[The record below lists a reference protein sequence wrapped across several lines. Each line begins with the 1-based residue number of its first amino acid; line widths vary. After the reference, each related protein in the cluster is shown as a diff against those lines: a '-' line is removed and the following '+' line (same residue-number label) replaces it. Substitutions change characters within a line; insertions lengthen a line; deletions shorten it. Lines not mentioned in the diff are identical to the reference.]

1 MNYTFTGI
9 FEKGEKYY
17 IGYCVEIPEANGQ
30 GESIEECRQS
40 LIEAIKLVIE
50 DRKNDIM
57 TNVPSG
63 MIEEIRIQWKE
74 DNLWDTYDDMD
85 VMLKEKAPG
94 IL

>member
-1 MNYTFTGI
+1 MHYNFTAI

-50 DRKNDIM
+50 DQKNDIM
-57 TNVPSG
+57 ANVPNG
-63 MIEEIRIQWKE
+63 RIEEIRVQ
-74 DNLWDTYDDMD
+74 
-85 VMLKEKAPG
+85 
-94 IL
+94 